1 MEKEPTRQEIIES
14 CIAWKLRD
22 PSRISLFIGERE
34 VVAERELGE
43 RRRKPDL
50 PRVYGTLF
58 EYKDRKLGRLE
69 KMEEMMDEQRER
81 TQGISGTESL

>member
-22 PSRISLFIGERE
+22 PSRITLFIGEKE
-34 VVAERELGE
+34 VVVERELEE
-43 RRRKPDL
+43 RRKKPDF

-58 EYKDRKLGRLE
+58 EYKDRKPRHSLY
-69 KMEEMMDEQRER
+69 ER
-81 TQGISGTESL
+81 